1 MTGLLLAFAWFLTI
15 SAAALAVFACAVAAD
30 AVDKTWLSMRARRAL
45 PCLCCTSRPYTVDD
59 CNCREDCGQVHC
71 QARDF
76 EEVP

>member
-1 MTGLLLAFAWFLTI
+1 MSGLILVFAV
-15 SAAALAVFACAVAAD
+15 SAAVAMAALAVTAIALAVN
-30 AVDKTWLSMRARRAL
+30 AVHGCYVNIRARRAL

-59 CNCREDCGQVHC
+59 CNCRTDCGQVHC